1 MESDYNFDEIETRLA
16 VKWVQ
21 DGDYVAPE
29 VPLDPSRKRYALTM
43 LPYPSGDMHMGHV
56 EVFSIHDAYARHA
69 RMKGF
74 EVLNPLGFDAFGL
87 PAENAAIKRGIN
99 PREWTY
105 SNIEKLRSSAERL
118 GCSFDWTRTF
128 RTCDP
133 EYYRW
138 NQWIFL
144 RLFERGLAYKK
155 EAAANWCPQDKT
167 VLANEQVVGGRCE
180 RCDTLVVKRYMTQW
194 FFKVTD
200 YADRLLDDM
209 VINEHWTE
217 RLKMLQSNWIGRS
230 YGAEIEFP
238 IEGLKEPI
246 TVYTTRPDTLWGATF
261 FVMAPEHKLAEDLV
275 RGTSLEARLKEF
287 RTEVERMTEMDR
299 TSTEREKQGMFL
311 GKYATNPVNGE
322 QIPIWVADYV
332 LLDYGTGAIMAVPAH
347 DQRDFEFARRYD
359 LPIRVVIQPEGE
371 AAAPDTMT
379 EAYSHD
385 GVMVNSGEFDGTP
398 ADEAVAKV
406 TAWLEKKGLGRGA
419 VNFRLRD
426 WLISRQRYWGTPIP
440 IISCD
445 SCGQIPVPD
454 DQLPVVLP
462 DGIDFTPSDEASPL
476 ANAHDWLNVP
486 CPKCGGPAKRETDTM
501 DTFVDSSWY
510 FQRYLDPHNEEIPF
524 ERAKSDAWMPMDIY
538 TGGIEH
544 AVLHLLYARFFQK
557 FFVDIGMARD
567 PEPFPRMVNQ
577 GQITMGGKRMSKSRG
592 NLVSPAEAFELYGAD
607 ALRLFILFSGP
618 PEQDYDWPSE
628 GVTSIGRVTAP
639 WLQRVSRLCEQARTL
654 EGTDSGAAEQDLLK
668 SLHRTIKAV
677 SADYEGLSFNTAIAR
692 LMELVNDS
700 YRYRA
705 AGGDNGEVLREVTQ
719 DLIKMLAPIAPF
731 ITEEQWRRFGNEGSI
746 HVQAWPTFDEAMV
759 TENEATM
766 VIQVNGK
773 VRDTILVP
781 VDVTEEE
788 MLKRALAS
796 EKIQRYLDGK
806 EPAKVIARPPKMLSL
821 VI

>member
-1 MESDYNFDEIETRLA
+1 MESAYDFKEIETRLA
-16 VKWVQ
+16 ARWVE

-43 LPYPSGDMHMGHV
+43 FPYPSGDMHMGHV
-56 EVFSIHDAYARHA
+56 EVFSIHDSYARHS
-69 RMKGF
+69 RMKGY
-74 EVLNPLGFDAFGL
+74 EVLNPIGFDAFGL

-105 SNIEKLRSSAERL
+105 SNIEKLRSSAVRL

-155 EAAANWCPQDKT
+155 EAAVNWCPNDKT
-167 VLANEQVVGGRCE
+167 VLANEQVIAGRCE
-180 RCDTLVVKRYMTQW
+180 RCDTLVIKRYMSQW

-209 VINEHWTE
+209 ALNDRWTD

-238 IEGLKEPI
+238 IEGLAEPI

-275 RGTSLEARLKEF
+275 MGTPVEDELKVF
-287 RTEVERMTEMDR
+287 RKEVERLTEVDR
-299 TSTEREKQGMFL
+299 TSTEREKKGLFL

-347 DQRDFEFARRYD
+347 DQRDFEFARSYD

-371 AAAPDTMT
+371 TFESDSMT
-379 EAYSHD
+379 EAFPHD

-406 TAWLEKKGLGRGA
+406 TEWLEKKGIGKGA

-440 IISCD
+440 IVSCD
-445 SCGQIPVPD
+445 DCGLVQVPD

-462 DGIDFTPSDEASPL
+462 EGVDFTPTDEASPL
-476 ANAHDWLNVP
+476 ASAHEWVNVP
-486 CPKCGGPAKRETDTM
+486 CPSCGKSAKRETDTM

-510 FQRYLDPHNEEIPF
+510 FHRYLDPHNEEIPF
-524 ERAKSDAWMPMDIY
+524 DRAKSDAWMPMDIY
-538 TGGIEH
+538 WGGVEH
-544 AVLHLLYARFFQK
+544 AVLHLIYARFFQK
-557 FFVDIGMARD
+557 FFMDIGMARD
-567 PEPFPRMVNQ
+567 PEPFPQMHNQ
-577 GQITMGGKRMSKSRG
+577 GQVTMGGKRMSKSRG
-592 NLVSPAEAFELYGAD
+592 NLVSPAEAFDLYGAD
-607 ALRLFILFSGP
+607 ALRLYILFSGP
-618 PEQDYDWPSE
+618 PEQDYDWPEE
-628 GVTSIGRVTAP
+628 GVTSIGRVTFP
-639 WLQRVSRLCEQARTL
+639 WLQRVWRMCDESRTL
-654 EGTDSGAAEQDLLK
+654 EGTTRGDAEMDLTK
-668 SLHRTIKAV
+668 SLHRAIQAV
-677 SADYEGLSFNTAIAR
+677 TSDFETFSYNTAIAR
-692 LMELVNDS
+692 LMELVNET

-705 AGGDNGEVLREVTQ
+705 AGGDNGEVVREVALT
-719 DLIKMLAPIAPF
+719 LLKLLAPMAPYM
-731 ITEEQWRRFGNEGSI
+731 TEEQWRRFGNEGSI
-746 HVQAWPTFDEAMV
+746 HVESWPEFDPDLIVEDDAVMV
-759 TENEATM
+759 
-766 VIQVNGK
+766 VQVNGK
-773 VRDTILVP
+773 VRDTISVP
-781 VDVTEEE
+781 VNVTEAE
-788 MLKRALAS
+788 MLQRAMAS

-821 VI
+821 VV